1 MRAIRNVQ
9 AIRLT
14 IPAKPDYV
22 VLTRLALT
30 GIAHLEPTRLS
41 AEAIADLKLALTD
54 ACSTAVEHAASAG
67 RDSVQIV
74 YEVHEDRVVVEVS
87 DELEPGALRRGG
99 PSLRVVKLL

>member
-1 MRAIRNVQ
+1 MRGTRHVQ

-22 VLTRLALT
+22 VLARLALA
-30 GIAHLEPTRLS
+30 GIARLEPTRLS

-54 ACSTAVEHAASAG
+54 ACATAVEHAAAAG
-67 RDSVQIV
+67 RDSVQVV
-74 YEVHEDRVVVEVS
+74 YEVHEDRVVIEVD

-99 PSLRVVKLL
+99 TSLRVVKLL